1 MASSYSTNFKIEKMA
16 TGDQSGTWGTT
27 TNHNFDILDRIAAF
41 KAVALSDAATATL
54 TVAAGSPSS
63 ASLGASTTAY
73 STSNEISGTGY
84 SAGGEALSSK
94 VVTTTSTTAYFD
106 AADPTW
112 TGASFTARGALIYN
126 STNSDKAIAVLDFGG
141 DFTVS
146 GGTFKIVFPAAGA
159 NAIIRI
165 D

>member
-1 MASSYSTNFKIEKMA
+1 MAISQAMCTSFKAE
-16 TGDQSGTWGTT
+16 
-27 TNHNFDILDRIAAF
+27 ILDEQHDLVADTIKIALF
-41 KAVALSDAATATL
+41 T
-54 TVAAGSPSS
+54 SS

-84 SAGGEALSSK
+84 SAGGVTLSSK

-106 AADPTW
+106 ADDPTW

-141 DFTVS
+141 DFTVR

>member
-1 MASSYSTNFKIEKMA
+1 MFT
-16 TGDQSGTWGTT
+16 
-27 TNHNFDILDRIAAF
+27 
-41 KAVALSDAATATL
+41 
-54 TVAAGSPSS
+54 SS

-84 SAGGEALSSK
+84 SAGGVTLASK
-94 VVTTTSTTAYFD
+94 VVTTTGTTAYFD

-146 GGTFKIVFPAAGA
+146 GGTFKIVFPAAGS